1 MTEAIGQILGNA
13 VGVAL
18 SPMPEIAVVLMLFS
32 LTPLRNSLSFLAG
45 WLLGLTGVA
54 LLTLALGI
62 GSGADSDSGGIVAT
76 LIGALFI
83 ALAIRQWRRR
93 PGEGEHPEMPSW
105 MKAVDHFSAARA
117 FALALALSALNPKN
131 FGLTVAA
138 GVSITG
144 ADLTS
149 EQELAVMLI
158 FVGLASTTII
168 ATIAFYVLARERAQS
183 TLESIRLWLIANN
196 DTVMTILFAVIGAK
210 VLGDGLIALSG

>member
-1 MTEAIGQILGNA
+1 MIEAIGQILGNA
-13 VGVAL
+13 VGVTL

-32 LTPLRNSLSFLAG
+32 LTPIRNSLAFLAG

-62 GSGADSDSGGIVAT
+62 GSDADSHSGGIVAV
-76 LIGALFI
+76 LIGVLFLALGV
-83 ALAIRQWRRR
+83 RQWRRR
-93 PGEGEHPEMPSW
+93 PGKGEDPAMPSW

-117 FALALALSALNPKN
+117 FGLALALSAMNPKN
-131 FGLTVAA
+131 LGLTVAA

-149 EQELAVMLI
+149 GQELAVMLV
-158 FVGLASTTII
+158 FVALSSTTII

-183 TLESIRLWLIANN
+183 TLESVRIWLIANN
-196 DTVMTILFAVIGAK
+196 DTLMTILFVVIGAK